1 MLRIKYT
8 AGNKI
13 EAPSVIKRTLLSTGS
28 LEDINVHNA
37 KKVCKPKKV
46 TMKPKN
52 LKSFKDS
59 CGAIN
64 AINTE
69 KINW

>member
-8 AGNKI
+8 AGKKI
-13 EAPSVIKRTLLSTGS
+13 EAPSVVRHNLLPTGS

-46 TMKPKN
+46 TTKPKN

-59 CGAIN
+59 CGTIKG
-64 AINTE
+64 IKIE
-69 KINW
+69 KTN